1 MRRIVEPG
9 LVLVTVFVIVA
20 VIRMAVCVF
29 VPMFRIVIVRM
40 TVIRRVAVRVIL
52 VFVIMSMRVVVTVVV
67 PTLGFLPVFVFVRHL
82 RVPFEFVLELSEV
95 CVSVVNYRIF
105 HRGGTE
111 DAEWESFVPSYY
123 CLSPSHF

>member
-9 LVLVTVFVIVA
+9 LVIA
-20 VIRMAVCVF
+20 AMIRMAVCVF

-40 TVIRRVAVRVIL
+40 TVIRRVAVRVIF

-67 PTLGFLPVFVFVRHL
+67 PTLGFLSVFVFVRHL
-82 RVPFEFVLELSEV
+82 RVPFEFVLELSEL
-95 CVSVVNYRIF
+95 CVSVVHHWIF

-111 DAEWESFVPSYY
+111 DAERESFVPSYY